1 MIQKVRKRMKRKKR
15 VSIRK
20 LAGELDIS
28 NGSVVKILKQDLGY
42 RSYKKRVQPALTDF
56 EKSKR
61 MKFANWLRHNFRKEH
76 TLRILFSVE
85 KMFDL
90 DGMYNAQNDRIWA
103 ENREEADKRGGVQ
116 QKRKFPQK
124 VMVLGRRLLY

>member
-1 MIQKVRKRMKRKKR
+1 MSV
-15 VSIRK
+15 RK

-28 NGSVVKILKQDLGY
+28 NGSVVRIFKQDLGY
-42 RSYKKRVQPALTDF
+42 RSYKKRIQPALTDF

-76 TLRILFSVE
+76 TLRILFSDE
-85 KMFDL
+85 KMFDF

-103 ENREEADKRGGVQ
+103 VNREEADKRGGVQ
-116 QKRKFPQK
+116 QKRKFAQK
-124 VMVLGRRLLY
+124 VMVLGRSML

>member
-15 VSIRK
+15 LSVRK

-28 NGSVVKILKQDLGY
+28 NGSVVRVLKQDLGY
-42 RSYKKRVQPALTDF
+42 LYKKRVEPALTDF

-76 TLRILFSVE
+76 TLRILFSDE

-103 ENREEADKRGGVQ
+103 VNREEADKRGGVQ
-116 QKRKFPQK
+116 QKRILSFPRK
-124 VMVLGRRLLY
+124 

>member
-1 MIQKVRKRMKRKKR
+1 MVQKVKKRMKLKKR

-28 NGSVVKILKQDLGY
+28 NESVVRIFKQDLGY
-42 RSYKKRVQPALTDF
+42 RSYKKTVEQTLTDF

-61 MKFANWLRHNFRKEH
+61 MTFTNWVRHSFRKKD
-76 TLRILFSVE
+76 TLRILFSHE

-103 ENREEADKRGGVQ
+103 VNRHEADKRCCSTKAKVCPESNGV
-116 QKRKFPQK
+116 
-124 VMVLGRRLLY
+124 G